1 MKNNVMLRL
10 LTLLSFI
17 SFIEI
22 LATELTNWKTFTAGV
37 ACLGFITLTL
47 VDYNLRIKKA
57 LNSKGLG

>member
-1 MKNNVMLRL
+1 MKSNVMLRL

-22 LATELTNWKTFTAGV
+22 LATEVTNWKTFTAGI

-57 LNSKGLG
+57 